1 MSGEIDWSV
10 GETGYDSG
18 TQQELDDYLSG
29 GGGYNYDL
37 VSDANSGGTGADT
50 TSVGG
55 DIYGGDMGLSSSLN
69 ASDLFKLLE
78 KSPLLKTLGTVG
90 IGKLADKLFNV
101 QGGPGGYKGGIPTL
115 TASRQMLPIPT
126 TMTNAAGQ
134 TVARRPGSGGISYF
148 TPMQYNAP
156 AAANTTAIPP
166 ANTTAIFPADTAA
179 IPPELIAESTGMAM
193 GGMTGYAKGGI
204 ANLGSYSDGGRLLRG
219 PGDGVSDSIPA
230 TIGKGQP
237 ARLADGEFV
246 IPARIV
252 SELGN
257 GSTEAGAR
265 KLYAMMARIKKA
277 RGKAKNIAA
286 DTKSDKHL
294 PA

>member
-1 MSGEIDWSV
+1 MSNFDLNTDLSSNFIPTVDLTDGDVEVNDGV
-10 GETGYDSG
+10 FDQYLGDPETVVNDGIG
-18 TQQELDDYLSG
+18 DYFAPG
-29 GGGYNYDL
+29 
-37 VSDANSGGTGADT
+37 AGTGDLN
-50 TSVGG
+50 
-55 DIYGGDMGLSSSLN
+55 GLNL
-69 ASDLFKLLE
+69 SDL
-78 KSPLLKTLGTVG
+78 T
-90 IGKLADKLFNV
+90 KLFNSAPNLAKLL
-101 QGGPGGYKGGIPTL
+101 GAAGIGSLANSILGSGSSGPGGYKGGIPTL
-115 TASRQMLPIPT
+115 TASRQQLPIPT

-134 TVARRPGSGGISYF
+134 TVARRPGSGGVTYF
-148 TPMQYNAP
+148 SPMQYLTPAQVEAAKQVATPAAP
-156 AAANTTAIPP
+156 AETNTY
-166 ANTTAIFPADTAA
+166 
-179 IPPELIAESTGMAM
+179 AM
-193 GGMTGYAKGGI
+193 GGMAHGGI
-204 ANLGSYSDGGRLLRG
+204 SSLGGYSDGGRLLRG

-265 KLYAMMARIKKA
+265 KLYAMMDRIKKA
-277 RGKAKNIAA
+277 RSKATNIAA